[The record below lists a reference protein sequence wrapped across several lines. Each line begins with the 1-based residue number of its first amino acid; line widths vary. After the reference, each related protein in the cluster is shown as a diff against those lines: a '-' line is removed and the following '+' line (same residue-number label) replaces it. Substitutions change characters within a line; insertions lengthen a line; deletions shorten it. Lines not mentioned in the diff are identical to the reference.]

1 MKRKIIM
8 SIVYTGLSITALF
21 LAFIIY
27 YNNLPREVEIK
38 THANSNAKQ
47 ATKILFIGNSLTYG
61 QDMPNLFV
69 KIYRLL
75 YSDAPL
81 VVESATGPGFTLREH
96 LSNDKTHEALKQ
108 YKWDYVI
115 LQEGTQSAYNRQH
128 ESLDSFRRLLKISKT
143 PGCKP
148 LGVMITTDRGQ
159 FWWQARLSQFF
170 RSVGKELNMPILPLG
185 DVCSFSQMRH
195 PDLNLHAQDQ
205 HHLSQA
211 GSLLYACMVIRAI
224 KAFPPATLADKISKT
239 QPDPKDGL
247 TAYQLTTLTTI
258 AKILGEWDQEGA
270 NSPIYTQVSDDR
282 QSSIGEYW
290 LRHKKYDEAV
300 AMYQQQNSAAR
311 KLFED
316 RPTAALGSSYW
327 NLADAI
333 IQQQKYGPK
342 PAQISEIKRASD
354 LLSTTIEIYKKSG
367 AFNTDAIEDAEGYK
381 RDLDEQFGIES
392 SK

>member
-1 MKRKIIM
+1 
-8 SIVYTGLSITALF
+8 
-21 LAFIIY
+21 
-27 YNNLPREVEIK
+27 
-38 THANSNAKQ
+38 
-47 ATKILFIGNSLTYG
+47 
-61 QDMPNLFV
+61 
-69 KIYRLL
+69 
-75 YSDAPL
+75 
-81 VVESATGPGFTLREH
+81 
-96 LSNDKTHEALKQ
+96 
-108 YKWDYVI
+108 
-115 LQEGTQSAYNRQH
+115 
-128 ESLDSFRRLLKISKT
+128 
-143 PGCKP
+143 
-148 LGVMITTDRGQ
+148 
-159 FWWQARLSQFF
+159 
-170 RSVGKELNMPILPLG
+170 
-185 DVCSFSQMRH
+185 
-195 PDLNLHAQDQ
+195 
-205 HHLSQA
+205 
-211 GSLLYACMVIRAI
+211 MVIRAI

-300 AMYQQQNSAAR
+300 NLYQQQNSAAR